1 MTAQVDAIDTKY
13 TGLFLSYFLIFFFSV
28 FIHKHVIRCHNIKS
42 KISL

>member
-13 TGLFLSYFLIFFFSV
+13 TGLFLSYFLIFFSV